1 MCIFATLKR
10 LFERLFKP
18 KPNLDDLR
26 AAAAVYEAE
35 GLAEEARREAIWARD
50 IAAREQ
56 SELDVCKTLTQ

>member
-10 LFERLFKP
+10 LFKP
-18 KPNLDDLR
+18 KPKLDDLR

-35 GLAEEARREAIWARD
+35 GRAEEARREAIWARD

-56 SELDVCKTLTQ
+56 RVS